1 MKNLTNYLDTSKYLY
16 LIEFQGNKNGVIFNS
31 ADVGLLGDLIQLHG
45 KHGILQVRRYS
56 ALKMKFERISKDL
69 VKQLF
74 SWDTHSTEQLKRVN
88 YIK

>member
-1 MKNLTNYLDTSKYLY
+1 MKNLCNYLDASNDLY
-16 LIEFQGNKNGVIFNS
+16 AVDFHAKNS
-31 ADVGLLGDLIQLHG
+31 ACIFKGNDSGTLGDLIKLYG
-45 KHGILQVRRYS
+45 KSGILKIYRYNAS
-56 ALKMKFERISKDL
+56 KMKFERISKEL